1 MGERYLID
9 TNIIIYLLDGV
20 LPDYSLSF
28 LTKIIETET
37 NVSVITQ
44 MEVLGYTFNSSRDE
58 KITHDFIDRCN
69 ILQLDNNVVQSVI
82 QLRLQNKI
90 KLPDAIISATALV
103 HNLTLITRNE
113 NDFSKISDL
122 KIINPFNLS

>member
-20 LPDYSLSF
+20 LPDFSLAY
-28 LTKIIETET
+28 LAKIIETES
-37 NVSVITQ
+37 NISVVTQ
-44 MEVLGYTFNSSRDE
+44 MEVLGYSFESISDE
-58 KITHDFIDRCN
+58 NQTNDFINKCVV
-69 ILQLDNNVVQSVI
+69 LPLDFNVVQTVI
-82 QLRLQNKI
+82 KLRKKNKL
-90 KLPDAIISATALV
+90 KLPDAIIAATAIV

-113 NDFSKISDL
+113 NDFSKITDL